1 MSDRTFLQ
9 LRDDG
14 TVSSVLH
21 SDQLPGS
28 DGATLPAAGSDGAT
42 LPAGHV
48 EVTNEPEVSDSTWF
62 RRRHVNGAFED
73 LPPVGP
79 PDFPD
84 WESRI
89 SALEEAVA
97 NLSA

>member
-21 SDQLPGS
+21 SDQLP
-28 DGATLPAAGSDGAT
+28 GSDGAT

-73 LPPVGP
+73 LPPVEP